1 MLQSHDVIAQEVYG
15 EDAIRVTP
23 PPPPLTAFDP
33 TAAAAAMADPA
44 AAAPFNATAAV
55 LHGGGHEDDLVMN
68 AGPNEH
74 FGAAAGPNGNCVQQ
88 NMTGTVLDDS
98 FPSVESIL
106 LLCELR
112 VSH

>member
-1 MLQSHDVIAQEVYG
+1 MQSHDVIAQEVYG

-33 TAAAAAMADPA
+33 TAAAAMADA
-44 AAAPFNATAAV
+44 ASSFNATAAV
-55 LHGGGHEDDLVMN
+55 LHGGGGGAHEDDLVMN

-88 NMTGTVLDDS
+88 NMTGTVLDD
-98 FPSVESIL
+98 
-106 LLCELR
+106 R
-112 VSH
+112 VSSV